1 MILDLLDVCIIIA
14 MYRLPQKQSVIIWRI
29 ASVFVI
35 LYGIAIIYNR
45 QYMSGFASLF
55 VTCFCFGPFIPNT
68 MICSECGKKL
78 YWRAL
83 LSNKCPKCKRNFID
97 PCYPDFHRRVNKDD
111 T

>member
-1 MILDLLDVCIIIA
+1 MISDLLDVCIIIA
-14 MYRLPQKQSVIIWRI
+14 MYRLPQKQSVIIWKI

-55 VTCFCFGPFIPNT
+55 VICFCFGPFIPNT
-68 MICSECGKKL
+68 ITCSECGKKL

-83 LSNKCPKCKRNFID
+83 LSNKCPKCEKKF
-97 PCYPDFHRRVNKDD
+97 Y
-111 T
+111 